1 MNSPIIAFFNNKG
14 GVGKTSLVYHLAWM
28 YYDLGLKVVAADLD
42 PQANLT
48 AAFLDEDRLEEVWE
62 ESNINSYNTIFR
74 CIKPLLSGIGD
85 VAAPDLEQIE
95 DGLSLLIGD
104 LQLSGFEDE
113 LSSQWSDCL
122 DRKER
127 AFRVIS
133 AFWRILSRAAMSSN
147 ADVVLV
153 DLGPNLGAINRA
165 ALISA
170 DYVVVPLSPDLF
182 SLQGL
187 KNLGPTLRRW
197 REEWQER
204 TSKNPAADLALP
216 TGKMQAVGYI
226 VLQHGVRSNRP
237 VKSFQRWIARIPDIY
252 RSEVI
257 QQQNDLGE
265 TISNDP
271 NRLALLKHYQS
282 LMPMAQESRKPI
294 FHLKPA
300 DGAIGAHIYAVQ
312 AVFKDFR
319 DLAQKIANR
328 TDIHSSIA
336 EITANLGRMKLGQGE
351 LENAEVLLK
360 EALQQMESIGIKYQV
375 AEVNWDLA
383 QLELHKFNQPL
394 ATQYYQTAHLLFS
407 ELGAA
412 KDLERIES
420 EWSIATTSSHQR

>member
-1 MNSPIIAFFNNKG
+1 MTTPIIAFFNNKG

-28 YYDLGLKVVAADLD
+28 YFDLGLQVVAADLD

-62 ESNINSYNTIFR
+62 SSNSNNYNTVFR
-74 CIKPLLSGIGD
+74 CVRPLLSGIGD
-85 VAAPDLEQIE
+85 IATPNLEKIE

-133 AFWRILSRAAMSSN
+133 AFWRVLSQAASSTS

-165 ALISA
+165 ALIAS
-170 DYVVVPLSPDLF
+170 DYIIVPLSPDLF

-187 KNLGPTLRRW
+187 KNLGPTVKRW
-197 REEWQER
+197 REEWRER
-204 TSKNPAADLALP
+204 IPKNPALDLALP
-216 TGKMQAVGYI
+216 QGKMQPVGYVI
-226 VLQHGVRSNRP
+226 LQHGVRFDRP
-237 VKSFQRWIARIPDIY
+237 VKAFQRWIEKIPGIY
-252 RSEVI
+252 REKVIENPKSDNEELTQKQDEVA
-257 QQQNDLGE
+257 LAP
-265 TISNDP
+265 SSDP

-300 DGAIGAHIYAVQ
+300 DGAIGAHIDAVRL
-312 AVFKDFR
+312 VYWDFK

-328 TDIHSSIA
+328 TELLLPSSQSS
-336 EITANLGRMKLGQGE
+336 LE
-351 LENAEVLLK
+351 LELK
-360 EALQQMESIGIKYQV
+360 K
-375 AEVNWDLA
+375 
-383 QLELHKFNQPL
+383 
-394 ATQYYQTAHLLFS
+394 
-407 ELGAA
+407 
-412 KDLERIES
+412 
-420 EWSIATTSSHQR
+420 

>member
-1 MNSPIIAFFNNKG
+1 MTPPIIAFFNNKG

-28 YYDLGLKVVAADLD
+28 YFDLGLRVVAADLD

-62 ESNINSYNTIFR
+62 DIDTDSHNTVFR
-74 CIKPLLSGIGD
+74 CVKPLLSGIGD
-85 VAAPDLEQIE
+85 IAAPELEEIE

-133 AFWRILSRAAMSSN
+133 AFWRVLNQAALNSN

-165 ALISA
+165 ALIAS

-187 KNLGPTLRRW
+187 KNLGPTVRRW
-197 REEWQER
+197 RAEWQER
-204 TSKNPAADLALP
+204 IPKNPAANLALP
-216 TGKMQAVGYI
+216 IGQMQAVGYI
-226 VLQHGVRSNRP
+226 VLQHGIRFDRP
-237 VKSFQRWIARIPDIY
+237 VKAFQRWIERIPHIY
-252 RSEVI
+252 NTEVI
-257 QQQNDLGE
+257 QQPDAIVSTL
-265 TISNDP
+265 SDDP

-282 LMPMAQESRKPI
+282 LMPMAQEAHKPI

-300 DGAIGAHIYAVQ
+300 DGAIGAHVYAVQ
-312 AVFKDFR
+312 AVYKDFKE
-319 DLAQKIANR
+319 LAQKIANR
-328 TDIHSSIA
+328 T
-336 EITANLGRMKLGQGE
+336 GVKLFDE
-351 LENAEVLLK
+351 
-360 EALQQMESIGIKYQV
+360 
-375 AEVNWDLA
+375 
-383 QLELHKFNQPL
+383 
-394 ATQYYQTAHLLFS
+394 
-407 ELGAA
+407 
-412 KDLERIES
+412 
-420 EWSIATTSSHQR
+420 